1 MYKDVYCNSSKFFL
15 MFSLFLKNASSLS
28 IINSFLLKTIT
39 VDSKPFPI
47 ELELKKLICYRI
59 KKINCSKN
67 IAESYSSYK
76 T

>member
-28 IINSFLLKTIT
+28 IIKTIT

-59 KKINCSKN
+59 KKINCSK
-67 IAESYSSYK
+67 K
-76 T
+76 HC

>member
-1 MYKDVYCNSSKFFL
+1 
-15 MFSLFLKNASSLS
+15 MFNKSYNIHVQGRVLFLKNASSLS

-59 KKINCSKN
+59 KKINCSK
-67 IAESYSSYK
+67 K
-76 T
+76 HC